1 MRAFIFGLTI
11 VFSALQTN
19 AQEGERPAP
28 KVAVAAAYSEMIV
41 DESVFLGRGEAI
53 DKVDIV
59 ARVDGFLQE
68 KLVKNGEAVPE
79 GQPLFRIEADRYRN
93 ELAAKRADLARA
105 EANLRLANVELS
117 RRTELVARG
126 STSSS
131 ELDIAEANAAVAEAD
146 VASARVAIQQAEL
159 DLSYTEI
166 TAPFPGRVG
175 RSTRSIGEVVNSTTG
190 PLTTLVRERPIFVR
204 FSLNEKQMIEAFRR
218 VGGGITALTEGAQWP
233 EVSLTLQDDSVL
245 DETGQVVFID
255 NQIDRGTGSI
265 TLLAEFPNERGLI
278 VDGGFMSVRIRSP
291 ESTERLLVPQAAV
304 QRDQR
309 GAFVLVV
316 NQQQTVERRY
326 IELGLER
333 GLAVIVLSGLQ
344 EGEAVIVEGLQRVR
358 PGVPVEADL
367 TAAGRE

>member
-1 MRAFIFGLTI
+1 MHALVFGVAIFLSAFL
-11 VFSALQTN
+11 AN
-19 AQEGERPAP
+19 AQEGQRPAP
-28 KVAVAAAYSEMIV
+28 KVTVAAAYSEMVV

-53 DKVDIV
+53 DKADII

-68 KLVKNGEAVPE
+68 KLVANGQVVPE
-79 GQPLFRIEADRYRN
+79 GHPLFRIEADRYRN
-93 ELAAKRADLARA
+93 ELAAKRAELARA

-117 RRTELVARG
+117 RKAELVARG
-126 STSSS
+126 TTSTS
-131 ELDIAEANAAVAEAD
+131 ELDVAEADAAVAEANAA
-146 VASARVAIQQAEL
+146 SAKVAIQQAEL
-159 DLSYTEI
+159 NLSYTEI

-175 RSTRSIGEVVNSTTG
+175 RSARSIGEIVNSTTG

-233 EVSLTLQDDSVL
+233 EVFLTLQDGSVL
-245 DETGQVVFID
+245 EETGQVVFID

-265 TLLAEFPNERGLI
+265 TLLAEFPNEKGLI
-278 VDGGFMSVRIRSP
+278 VDGGFMSVRIQSP

-326 IELGLER
+326 IEIGLEQ
-333 GLAVIVLSGLQ
+333 GLAVMVHSGLQ
-344 EGEAVIVEGLQRVR
+344 EGEPVIVEGLQRVR
-358 PGVPVEADL
+358 PGLPVEAVL
-367 TAAGRE
+367 TAVGQE